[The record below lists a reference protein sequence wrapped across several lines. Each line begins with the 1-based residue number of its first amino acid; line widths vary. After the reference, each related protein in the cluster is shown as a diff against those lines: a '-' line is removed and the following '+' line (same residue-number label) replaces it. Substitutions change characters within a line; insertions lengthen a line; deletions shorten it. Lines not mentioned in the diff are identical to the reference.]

1 MYGDGWDEG
10 VERTRGGA
18 GKGRVTMVLP
28 EEPGEITE
36 QERKFLASLDR
47 YGFVDVP
54 AKSRA
59 EGRLVLVPAAPFH
72 KVPKLKLRPGAKLT
86 KQPPQPPPSTVSNG
100 TPPSAP
106 VPPAN
111 GPSSADRTR
120 ARKKEEERVMKWLR
134 MMSVDKRD
142 AGGNVTQWRWSST
155 EGDKHPT
162 RIYKGIPDRWR
173 MAAWWT
179 LAEQRAVRAS
189 RKQPAEALEA
199 EYATRKEQ
207 PSSNDVQIDLDVPR
221 TISGHALFKTRFGHG
236 QRALFHVLH
245 AFSQT
250 CGTCGYCQGMGSVAA
265 TLLCYFAPEV
275 SFVCVSLKLTT
286 ARLHA
291 PRAPARPVRH
301 ARHLCTGLPG
311 AA

>member
-1 MYGDGWDEG
+1 
-10 VERTRGGA
+10 
-18 GKGRVTMVLP
+18 MVLP
-28 EEPGEITE
+28 DEPGEISE
-36 QERKFLASLDR
+36 KERKFLASLDR

-54 AKSRA
+54 AQSRA
-59 EGRLVLVPAAPFH
+59 EGRLVLVPAGPLS
-72 KVPKLKLRPGAKLT
+72 KVPKLKVKASWKPT
-86 KQPPQPPPSTVSNG
+86 KQPPPPPPPASNGQPP
-100 TPPSAP
+100 AAA
-106 VPPAN
+106 VPPAS
-111 GPSSADRTR
+111 GPSGGDRTR
-120 ARKKEEERVMKWLR
+120 AKKKEEERVMKWLE

-142 AGGNVTQWRWSST
+142 KGGNVTQWRWSST
-155 EGDKHPT
+155 DGAKHPT

-189 RKQPAEALEA
+189 RKQPAEALEL
-199 EYATRKEQ
+199 EYGTRKEQ
-207 PSSNDVQIDLDVPR
+207 PSTNDVQIDLDVPR

-275 SFVCVSLKLTT
+275 S
-286 ARLHA
+286 
-291 PRAPARPVRH
+291 
-301 ARHLCTGLPG
+301 
-311 AA
+311 